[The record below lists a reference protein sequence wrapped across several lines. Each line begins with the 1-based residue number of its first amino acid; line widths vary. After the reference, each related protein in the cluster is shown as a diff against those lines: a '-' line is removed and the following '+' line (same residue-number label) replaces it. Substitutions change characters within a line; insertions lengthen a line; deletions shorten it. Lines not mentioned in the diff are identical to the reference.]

1 MSETTVGNVQF
12 GPGREPPRVPM
23 GEMKDCTV
31 IGEMRYCAWTMRHH
45 AQLDIRL
52 EHLEPWARAALER
65 GVEVMRK
72 EGPL

>member
-1 MSETTVGNVQF
+1 MSDVTVGNVQF

-31 IGEMRYCAWTMRHH
+31 IGKRPVNFGTVFVADQE
-45 AQLDIRL
+45 IRL

-65 GVEVMRK
+65 GLKAMQGEI
-72 EGPL
+72 L